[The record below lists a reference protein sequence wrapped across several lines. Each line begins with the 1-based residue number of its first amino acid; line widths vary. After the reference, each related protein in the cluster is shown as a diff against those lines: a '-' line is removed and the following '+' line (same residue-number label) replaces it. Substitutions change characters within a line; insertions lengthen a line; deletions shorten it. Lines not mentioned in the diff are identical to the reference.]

1 MALTVS
7 LEEIIAGGNA
17 LLAIKPHWKRVRL
30 GDIGE
35 VLNGFAFK
43 AELFTRDVGMPLIRI
58 RDVGSAASETFYSG
72 DFDER
77 YVVSAG
83 ELLVGMDGDFNCAR
97 WRGPRSLLNQRVC
110 KITVDESLYLPRFLD
125 FVLPGYLKA
134 INDATSS
141 VTVKHLSSRTIQ
153 DIPLP
158 LPPMDEQR
166 DIVAEIDKQ
175 FSRLDEAVANLQRVK
190 ANLKR
195 FKAAV
200 LKAAVEGRLVE
211 TEASIARRE
220 GRGYETAAELIGKT
234 PPPPRPNRFN
244 SRTIDVIFGHGAL
257 AVGIPTAPVPEGWQW
272 VSLVE
277 IAKMESGHTP
287 SRNHPEW
294 WDGDV
299 PWIGIA
305 DARDHHEQ
313 VILRTLQNTN
323 EDGLANSAARLLPAG
338 TVCVSRTASVGYVVV
353 MGKPMATS
361 QDFVNWVP
369 TSAVTSDWL
378 RIVFSADREALI
390 RFGKGSVH
398 KTIYFPEW
406 LSASIALP
414 PLAEQVRIAAEVDR
428 RVSVLRSVE
437 AEVGANL
444 RRAEAL
450 RRATLEKAFSAGE
463 RNA

>member
-1 MALTVS
+1 MRDADCVVESEGSQRTD
-7 LEEIIAGGNA
+7 
-17 LLAIKPHWKRVRL
+17 WKIVRL
-30 GDIGE
+30 GD
-35 VLNGFAFK
+35 ACR
-43 AELFTRDVGMPLIRI
+43 T
-58 RDVGSAASETFYSG
+58 TSG
-72 DFDER
+72 GTPSRKHPEFFDGTIPW
-77 YVVSAG
+77 VKSG
-83 ELLVGMDGDFNCAR
+83 ELTDGLVVDVEERITEAAVANSSAKVFPAGTLLIAMYGATVGKLGVLARPAATNQAVCAVFPSEGIDAKFLFWFLR
-97 WRGPRSLLNQRVC
+97 FQRATLIEKAVGGAQPN
-110 KITVDESLYLPRFLD
+110 ISQAILRDLP
-125 FVLPGYLKA
+125 VP
-134 INDATSS
+134 
-141 VTVKHLSSRTIQ
+141 VPPQ
-153 DIPLP
+153 DVQL
-158 LPPMDEQR
+158 R
-166 DIVAEIDKQ
+166 IVAEIEKQ

-195 FKAAV
+195 YKAAV

-220 GRGYETAAELIGKT
+220 GRGYEAAVELIGKT
-234 PPPPRPNRFN
+234 PTPPRPNRFN
-244 SRTIDVIFGHGAL
+244 SRTGDVICGHGAL
-257 AVGIPTAPVPEGWQW
+257 AVGIPAVSVPEGWQW
-272 VSLVE
+272 VNLVE

-369 TSAVTSDWL
+369 TAAVTSDWL

-437 AEVGANL
+437 AEVEANL
-444 RRAEAL
+444 RRAEAFRQASL
-450 RRATLEKAFSAGE
+450 ARAFVAG
-463 RNA
+463 R

>member
-1 MALTVS
+1 MSDRLAAEVMSRPLAKGWQWIPLGQYVENLDGRRVPVS
-7 LEEIIAGGNA
+7 QKERET
-17 LLAIKPHWKRVRL
+17 RR
-30 GDIGE
+30 GDFPYYGASGVIDTIDGHTHDGEFVLIGE
-35 VLNGFAFK
+35 DGANLLTRSKPIAFQAKGKIWVNNHAHVLRCKPGFSNAYLAYYINSIDLSPYVTGTAQPK
-43 AELFTRDVGMPLIRI
+43 LSQSMMNKIPVPVAPPDQQIRI
-58 RDVGSAASETFYSG
+58 VE
-72 DFDER
+72 
-77 YVVSAG
+77 
-83 ELLVGMDGDFNCAR
+83 
-97 WRGPRSLLNQRVC
+97 
-110 KITVDESLYLPRFLD
+110 
-125 FVLPGYLKA
+125 
-134 INDATSS
+134 
-141 VTVKHLSSRTIQ
+141 
-153 DIPLP
+153 
-158 LPPMDEQR
+158 
-166 DIVAEIDKQ
+166 EIDKQ

-195 FKAAV
+195 YKAAV

-211 TEASIARRE
+211 TEASLARRE
-220 GRGYETAAELIGKT
+220 GRGYETAAERIGKT
-234 PPPPRPNRFN
+234 PTPPRPNRFN
-244 SRTIDVIFGHGAL
+244 SRTGDVIYGHGAL
-257 AVGIPTAPVPEGWQW
+257 AVGIPAVSVPEGWQW
-272 VSLVE
+272 VNLVE

-353 MGKPMATS
+353 MGRPMATS

-437 AEVGANL
+437 AEVEANL

-450 RRATLEKAFSAGE
+450 RQATLEKAFSAGE
-463 RNA
+463 KNA

>member
-1 MALTVS
+1 VTIAQLGEVASIVRGISFPKDDKRGEALPGHVS
-7 LEEIIAGGNA
+7 CLRTTNVQRSVEWGDLWFVPEVHVKREEQF
-17 LLAIKPHWKRVRL
+17 VRT
-30 GDIGE
+30 GDILISTANSYELVGKVAP
-35 VLNGFAFK
+35 VLAMPHKSTLGAFISLIRPNGLVDPKFLYHQLAWGK
-43 AELFTRDVGMPLIRI
+43 TQGRI
-58 RDVGSAASETFYSG
+58 RDTASTTTNISNVSTKKLLTL
-72 DFDER
+72 DL
-77 YVVSAG
+77 YVP
-83 ELLVGMDGDFNCAR
+83 EL
-97 WRGPRSLLNQRVC
+97 
-110 KITVDESLYLPRFLD
+110 
-125 FVLPGYLKA
+125 
-134 INDATSS
+134 
-141 VTVKHLSSRTIQ
+141 
-153 DIPLP
+153 
-158 LPPMDEQR
+158 DEQR
-166 DIVAEIDKQ
+166 RIVAEIEKQ

-195 FKAAV
+195 YKAAV

-211 TEASIARRE
+211 TEASLAHRE

-234 PPPPRPNRFN
+234 PTPPRPNRFN
-244 SRTIDVIFGHGAL
+244 SRTGDVTYGHGAL
-257 AVGIPTAPVPEGWQW
+257 AVGIPAVLVPEGWQW
-272 VSLVE
+272 VNLVE

-323 EDGLANSAARLLPAG
+323 VDGLANSAARLLPAG

-353 MGKPMATS
+353 MGNPMSTS

-378 RIVFSADREALI
+378 RIVFSADREALR

-414 PLAEQVRIAAEVDR
+414 PLAEQQRIAAEVDR
-428 RVSVLRSVE
+428 RISVLRSVE
-437 AEVGANL
+437 SEVEANL
-444 RRAEAL
+444 RRSEAL
-450 RRATLEKAFSAGE
+450 RQATLEKTFSAGVK
-463 RNA
+463 NA

>member
-1 MALTVS
+1 MS
-7 LEEIIAGGNA
+7 DR
-17 LLAIKPHWKRVRL
+17 LAAEVMSRPLAKGWQWMQLGQYVENLDGRRVPISQKEREKRR
-30 GDIGE
+30 GDFPYYGASGVIDTIDGHTHDGEFVLIGE
-35 VLNGFAFK
+35 DGANLLTRSKPIAFQAKGKIWVNNHAHVLRCKPGFSNAYLAYYINSIDLSPYVTGTAQPK
-43 AELFTRDVGMPLIRI
+43 LSQSMMNKIPVPVAPPDQQIR
-58 RDVGSAASETFYSG
+58 
-72 DFDER
+72 
-77 YVVSAG
+77 
-83 ELLVGMDGDFNCAR
+83 
-97 WRGPRSLLNQRVC
+97 
-110 KITVDESLYLPRFLD
+110 
-125 FVLPGYLKA
+125 
-134 INDATSS
+134 
-141 VTVKHLSSRTIQ
+141 
-153 DIPLP
+153 
-158 LPPMDEQR
+158 
-166 DIVAEIDKQ
+166 IVAEIDKQ
-175 FSRLDEAVANLQRVK
+175 FSRLDEAVANLHRVK

-195 FKAAV
+195 YKAAV

-220 GRGYETAAELIGKT
+220 GRSYETAVELIGKT
-234 PPPPRPNRFN
+234 PTPPRPNRFN
-244 SRTIDVIFGHGAL
+244 SRTGDVIYGHGAL
-257 AVGIPTAPVPEGWQW
+257 AVGIPAVSVPEGWQW
-272 VSLVE
+272 VNLVE

-299 PWIGIA
+299 PWLGIA

-323 EDGLANSAARLLPAG
+323 DDGLANSAARLLPAG

-353 MGKPMATS
+353 MGRPMATS

-369 TSAVTSDWL
+369 TTAVTSDWL
-378 RIVFSADREALI
+378 RIAFSADREALI
-390 RFGKGSVH
+390 RLGKGSVH

-414 PLAEQVRIAAEVDR
+414 PMAEQVRIAAEVDR

-437 AEVGANL
+437 AELEANL

-463 RNA
+463 KDA